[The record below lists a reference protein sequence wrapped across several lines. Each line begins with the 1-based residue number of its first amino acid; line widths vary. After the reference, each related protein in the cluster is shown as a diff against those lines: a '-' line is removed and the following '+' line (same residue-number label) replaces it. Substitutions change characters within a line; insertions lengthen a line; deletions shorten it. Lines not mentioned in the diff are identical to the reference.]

1 MFIIRIENEKG
12 EIEVMYYKVS
22 PVIIAVLIVAI
33 VVMAGLG
40 IAIVTSKSKVN
51 SPKEQEIQSSD
62 IVPVLELSANTEEEN
77 QENVTISAVATT
89 EDSQGIYS
97 ITLPDGSTNRSD
109 KASYVVNQNG
119 NYTFKVKGNNGKT
132 SSLTIEVNNIREASA
147 SEPYIPKGF
156 SHVEGEVENGF
167 VIQDSYGNEFVWIP
181 VETGK
186 LTRNRMLDDDY
197 EETNNTATAL
207 VNSVAKNYGFYI
219 GRYEASVYEKN
230 GQKVAA
236 TLPNKTPWT
245 NITYP
250 DAAEA
255 SIKATSV
262 FGYEGYQTAIL
273 NSYAWDTTLAWIDQN
288 FESYSSNTSYGNY
301 SGTIRN
307 TGTTES
313 DRKNN
318 ICDMAGNVR
327 EWTTEIYKNKAEA
340 AKTSKKKKKNA
351 TNEELLSETVYYRVV
366 RGGGANISRT
376 ASSYNGNKENM
387 TDEYWGFRVIL
398 YQ

>member
-1 MFIIRIENEKG
+1 MFIIKRENKKERK
-12 EIEVMYYKVS
+12 IMYYKIS
-22 PVIIAVLIVAI
+22 PVIIAVLVVVI
-33 VVMAGLG
+33 VVIAGLG
-40 IAIVTSKSKVN
+40 IALVMKKTNVTSPN
-51 SPKEQEIQSSD
+51 EPEIENSD

-77 QENVTISAVATT
+77 QESVTITAVATT

-97 ITLPDGSTNRSD
+97 ITMPDGSTNRSD
-109 KASYVVNQNG
+109 TANYTVNQNG

-132 SSLTIEVNNIREASA
+132 SSLTIEVNNIRQASA
-147 SEPYIPKGF
+147 MEPYIPTGF
-156 SHVEGEVENGF
+156 SHVEGEVGNGF
-167 VIQDSYGNEFVWIP
+167 VIKDSYGNEFVWIP
-181 VETGK
+181 VESGK

-197 EETNNTATAL
+197 EESNNTATAL
-207 VNSVAKNYGFYI
+207 VNSVAKNYGFYL
-219 GRYEASVYEKN
+219 GKYEASMYEKN

-236 TLPNKTPWT
+236 TMANKTPWT

-255 SIKATSV
+255 SIKTTSV
-262 FGYEGYQTAIL
+262 FCYEGYQTAIL
-273 NSYAWDTTLAWIDQN
+273 NSYAWETTHSWIDQN

-301 SGTIRN
+301 SGNVRN

-313 DRKNN
+313 DIKNN

-327 EWTTEIYKNKAEA
+327 EWTTEIYKNKAEE
-340 AKTSKKKKKNA
+340 AKNSKKKKKNS
-351 TNEELLSETVYYRVV
+351 TNEEIVSETVYYRVV
-366 RGGGANISRT
+366 RGGGANVSRT

>member
-1 MFIIRIENEKG
+1 MFIIEREKKK
-12 EIEVMYYKVS
+12 ERKIMYYKIS
-22 PVIIAVLIVAI
+22 PVIIAVLVVVI
-33 VVMAGLG
+33 VVIAGFG
-40 IAIVTSKSKVN
+40 IALVVRKSNVTSPN
-51 SPKEQEIQSSD
+51 EPEIENSD
-62 IVPVLELSANTEEEN
+62 IVPVLDLSTNTEDEN
-77 QENVTISAVATT
+77 QESVTITAVATT

-97 ITLPDGSTNRSD
+97 ITMPDGSTNRSD
-109 KASYVVNQNG
+109 KANYTVNQNG

-132 SSLTIEVNNIREASA
+132 SSLTIEVNNIRQASA
-147 SEPYIPKGF
+147 REPYIPTGF

-167 VIQDSYGNEFVWIP
+167 VIKDSYGNEFVWIP
-181 VETGK
+181 VESGK

-197 EETNNTATAL
+197 EESNNTATAL
-207 VNSVAKNYGFYI
+207 VNSVAKNYGFYL
-219 GRYEASVYEKN
+219 GKYEASMYEKN

-236 TLPNKTPWT
+236 TMANKAPWT

-273 NSYAWDTTLAWIDQN
+273 NSYAWDTTLSWIDQN

-313 DRKNN
+313 DIKNN

-340 AKTSKKKKKNA
+340 AKNAKKKKKNS
-351 TNEELLSETVYYRVV
+351 TNDEILSETVYYRVV
-366 RGGGANISRT
+366 RGGGANVSRT